1 MPPATVPGQV
11 SVHRRKG
18 WRSGGMVA
26 CLVVATMLTMLAT
39 ACSGSSKSSSGSPQP
54 SSAKASATTKDSVLP
69 LVRDN
74 PPAPK
79 PEPITV
85 SELPLPPVTQSAAK
99 GSCTVKVNPR
109 QTGCIGQT
117 VGLQSGGYLPDGHE
131 VTATISFAGAPSAPD
146 PASIYSGQ
154 QLIMVKTD
162 GTTFPDG
169 DSWTCVTC
177 GVPAANAVG
186 RNTAMDYPQPFAD
199 GRRVLVGTN
208 IVDCSPYLLTDK
220 ACTPDR
226 THIYPIRFNTTA
238 NGSGKSGFIRELRLN
253 PDQVHLGFNAIK
265 YDNTGVSQFAYLGRL
280 TFDPVPKTGLPLAPR
295 YDLTK
300 VTRLYDP
307 AQDKQPLFVDPRD
320 ASQLVLNTSAQS
332 VGELRGFTKDGKEV
346 AYIGSSTE
354 SGNIDVF
361 AADLTTGKVR
371 RLTSNP
377 EYTDPIDISPD
388 DNWTIAMD
396 TRGSGRQLFLA
407 AMRGVP
413 PLTDLVTTAAVASV
427 RNNGARRFFQPY
439 LIDRY
444 GDRGSYQGQQI
455 NACPNPSD
463 ISKPGSIC
471 DPNWNGEADPRWSP
485 DGTAAVYW
493 QALAVPPACGGANPL
508 PCEKSTEPGGR
519 TSRMMIAHFTSRKP
533 IPARKV
539 APISDV
545 VPWGTPYVAGSPIP
559 TRSFPP
565 TGTYTL
571 RGKSSG
577 SAKVQITD
585 NATNTGV
592 MTVAVRYTD
601 YSDDGAYILNGT
613 ESVTGATPDPLT
625 TKIDWMSDL
634 VQTGYEKGTKLT
646 SPGGFHLTINI
657 QTNIFEA
664 TGTLT
669 TTIDGRAYKQPANN
683 T

>member
-1 MPPATVPGQV
+1 MRPQELSEDAGSNRPRTSERPPPERLAQ
-11 SVHRRKG
+11 RRDG
-18 WRSGGMVA
+18 DLPCGGGDA
-26 CLVVATMLTMLAT
+26 HDARHCLL
-39 ACSGSSKSSSGSPQP
+39 
-54 SSAKASATTKDSVLP
+54 
-69 LVRDN
+69 RF
-74 PPAPK
+74 
-79 PEPITV
+79 
-85 SELPLPPVTQSAAK
+85 
-99 GSCTVKVNPR
+99 VKVL
-109 QTGCIGQT
+109 
-117 VGLQSGGYLPDGHE
+117 VGLPAAFIGEGFCHNERQRPAYGARQPARTQARADHGERTAAASGYPERRQRFLHGEGQPASDGLHRPDRWAAIGGYLPDGHQ

-169 DSWTCVTC
+169 DSWKCVTC

-199 GRRVLVGTN
+199 GKRVLVGTN

-220 ACTPDR
+220 ACTADR

-307 AQDKQPLFVDPRD
+307 AQDKQPLYVDPKN

-508 PCEKSTEPGGR
+508 PVRNPPNQ
-519 TSRMMIAHFTSRKP
+519 A
-533 IPARKV
+533 
-539 APISDV
+539 
-545 VPWGTPYVAGSPIP
+545 AGLP
-559 TRSFPP
+559 
-565 TGTYTL
+565 
-571 RGKSSG
+571 
-577 SAKVQITD
+577 
-585 NATNTGV
+585 
-592 MTVAVRYTD
+592 
-601 YSDDGAYILNGT
+601 
-613 ESVTGATPDPLT
+613 E
-625 TKIDWMSDL
+625 
-634 VQTGYEKGTKLT
+634 
-646 SPGGFHLTINI
+646 
-657 QTNIFEA
+657 
-664 TGTLT
+664 
-669 TTIDGRAYKQPANN
+669 
-683 T
+683 